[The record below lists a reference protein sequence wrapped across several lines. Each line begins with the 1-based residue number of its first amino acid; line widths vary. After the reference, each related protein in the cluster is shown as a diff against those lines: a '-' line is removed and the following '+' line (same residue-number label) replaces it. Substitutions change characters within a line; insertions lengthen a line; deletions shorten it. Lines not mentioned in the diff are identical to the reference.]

1 MINALH
7 LAWIVPAAMFI
18 GMMLAA
24 LIAAHEERRDE

>member
-24 LIAAHEERRDE
+24 LVSANRERRDE

>member
-7 LAWIVPAAMFI
+7 LAWIVPAGIFV

-24 LIAAHEERRDE
+24 LVAANRERRDE